1 MSRLHDLIQQL
12 CPNGVPY
19 KTLGEV
25 VDYEQPGKY
34 LVRST
39 NYDDRFQTPV
49 LTAGQTFVLGYTDEQ
64 DGIYPASKDNPVII
78 FDDFTGAFKW
88 VDFPFK
94 AKSSAMKM
102 LHADERII
110 LLRYV
115 YFWMAQRNFTSNE
128 HKRLWIGHYSSFRI
142 PVPPRAV
149 QEEIARILDRFTALE
164 AELEVELEARKKQYA
179 YYRELLLTFDDAAA
193 KIPCGLRQTDRQTD
207 GFAWRP
213 RPVQWVTLGDV
224 FEMKNGYTPSKR
236 EKSFWEN
243 GTIPWF
249 RMEDIRANGRILS
262 DSIQHITLKAVKK
275 GKLFPANSIIMA
287 TTATIGEH
295 ALIIVDSLANQRFTF
310 FTKRESF
317 ADKLDMRFAYYYFFL
332 IGEWC
337 KQNVVVSSF
346 PSVDMN
352 RLRNL
357 RFPLP
362 SLAEQGRIVGIL
374 DKFEALCGDLSAGL
388 PGEIAL
394 RRKQFAYWRER
405 LLDFKEIGA

>member
-1 MSRLHDLIQQL
+1 
-12 CPNGVPY
+12 
-19 KTLGEV
+19 
-25 VDYEQPGKY
+25 
-34 LVRST
+34 
-39 NYDDRFQTPV
+39 
-49 LTAGQTFVLGYTDEQ
+49 
-64 DGIYPASKDNPVII
+64 
-78 FDDFTGAFKW
+78 
-88 VDFPFK
+88 
-94 AKSSAMKM
+94 
-102 LHADERII
+102 
-110 LLRYV
+110 
-115 YFWMAQRNFTSNE
+115 
-128 HKRLWIGHYSSFRI
+128 
-142 PVPPRAV
+142 
-149 QEEIARILDRFTALE
+149 
-164 AELEVELEARKKQYA
+164 
-179 YYRELLLTFDDAAA
+179 
-193 KIPCGLRQTDRQTD
+193 
-207 GFAWRP
+207 
-213 RPVQWVTLGDV
+213 
-224 FEMKNGYTPSKR
+224 MKNGYTPSKR

-295 ALIIVDSLANQRFTF
+295 ALVIVDSLANQRFTF

-357 RFPLP
+357 SFPLP
-362 SLAEQGRIVGIL
+362 SLAEQERIVGIL
-374 DKFEALCGDLSAGL
+374 DTFEALCGDLQSGL

>member
-142 PVPPRAV
+142 PVPPMAV
-149 QEEIARILDRFTALE
+149 QKEIVRILDAFTALE
-164 AELEVELEARKKQYA
+164 AELEAELEARKKQYA
-179 YYRELLLTFDDAAA
+179 YWRERLLSYGQSALAP
-193 KIPCGLRQTDRQTD
+193 IDRTVSVK
-207 GFAWRP
+207 WT
-213 RPVQWVTLGDV
+213 TLGDV

-243 GTIPWF
+243 GSIPWF
-249 RMEDIRANGRILS
+249 RMEDIRENGRILS
-262 DSIQHITLKAVKK
+262 DSIQHITPQAVKG

-295 ALIIVDSLANQRFTF
+295 ALVIVDSLANQRFTF

-317 ADKLDMRFAYYYFFL
+317 SDKLNMRFAYYYFFL
-332 IGEWC
+332 VGEWC
-337 KQNVVVSSF
+337 KRNVVVSSF
-346 PSVDMN
+346 PSVDMK
-352 RLRNL
+352 RLRKL

-405 LLDFKEIGA
+405 LLDFKEQVG

>member
-19 KTLGEV
+19 KPLGEV
-25 VDYEQPGKY
+25 AVMARGAAITRKTMQVGD
-34 LVRST
+34 
-39 NYDDRFQTPV
+39 
-49 LTAGQTFVLGYTDEQ
+49 
-64 DGIYPASKDNPVII
+64 IPVIAGGQKPAYYCAEPNRMEPCVTVAGSGAYAGFIAYWEVPI
-78 FDDFTGAFKW
+78 FVSDAFSVTGTEAVATKFLYYVLKN
-88 VDFPFK
+88 
-94 AKSSAMKM
+94 MQ
-102 LHADERII
+102 ERIYATKKGGGVPHVHI
-110 LLRYV
+110 
-115 YFWMAQRNFTSNE
+115 
-128 HKRLWIGHYSSFRI
+128 SSISHFRI
-142 PVPPRAV
+142 PVPPMAV
-149 QEEIARILDRFTALE
+149 QEEIVRILDCFTALE
-164 AELEVELEARKKQYA
+164 AELEAELEARKKQYA
-179 YYRELLLTFDDAAA
+179 YWRERLLTFDDEAA
-193 KIPCGLRQTDRQTD
+193 KIPCGLQTDRQTD
-207 GFAWRP
+207 RFAWRRSP
-213 RPVQWVTLGDV
+213 AQWVTLGDV

-295 ALIIVDSLANQRFTF
+295 ALVIVDSLANQRFTF

-346 PSVDMN
+346 PSVDMD